1 MPRMAYMVCS
11 TFHMLSEE
19 LFSMQRIANYTSLL
33 KVNGPLTL
41 YFFAINYKLRVIFR
55 MGYGL
60 GRLIFITKISVVLGL
75 GDGDSCYRFNMQRFL
90 MR

>member
-1 MPRMAYMVCS
+1 
-11 TFHMLSEE
+11 
-19 LFSMQRIANYTSLL
+19 MQRIANYTSLL

-75 GDGDSCYRFNMQRFL
+75 GDGDLTLGKWFYNFIFHAESVF
-90 MR
+90 